1 MNLFALQLQV
11 IFGVVSLTCF
21 QVHSQSFAH
30 KQDSHKRVYDYIET
44 YVQSSQLEEKSL
56 MIQTPLKKFFKWK
69 SFRVVCECQAESST
83 LE

>member
-21 QVHSQSFAH
+21 QVHLQSFPH
-30 KQDSHKRVYDYIET
+30 KQVYDDYIET

-56 MIQTPLKKFFKWK
+56 IQTP
-69 SFRVVCECQAESST
+69 
-83 LE
+83 

>member
-21 QVHSQSFAH
+21 QVHLQSFPH
-30 KQDSHKRVYDYIET
+30 KQDSHKQVYDDYIET

-56 MIQTPLKKFFKWK
+56 IQTPLK
-69 SFRVVCECQAESST
+69 SF
-83 LE
+83 